1 MDHGVNRL
9 INRKAADA
17 GEGLS
22 RYELPLEQAAMS
34 DHRLDRLVKAL
45 ARYTGLSA
53 SVLKERAEP
62 LRLYSHIALRS
73 SSGDRRVESCGGLVG
88 ASCFWRGEEAPEYAA
103 VSVDSTGSD
112 NESDGSSEDAE
123 YYGEALL
130 LFELRLKAANA
141 NGAPPPPEQLC
152 YLAYLERVDALAPYQ
167 AYVYSS
173 DPTHTSLQ
181 WCAVHLLSDVVTR
194 VPLMPLLPLNADDND
209 EDRLYDV
216 MDMHGIDYYQE
227 PE

>member
-73 SSGDRRVESCGGLVG
+73 SSGDRRVVSCGGSVG

-112 NESDGSSEDAE
+112 SGSDSSSEDAE

-141 NGAPPPPEQLC
+141 NGPPPPPEQLC
-152 YLAYLERVDALAPYQ
+152 YLAYLERVDALAATRRRAEVAAQEVQEAQGDAAGPDEMELLMGD
-167 AYVYSS
+167 AGGVGDS
-173 DPTHTSLQ
+173 DTLVLVMLCT
-181 WCAVHLLSDVVTR
+181 LLSF
-194 VPLMPLLPLNADDND
+194 
-209 EDRLYDV
+209 V
-216 MDMHGIDYYQE
+216 MYRRWRQA
-227 PE
+227 